1 MINSLIYYCWKNWI
15 YNNNNNNNIK
25 YVLSWQMFTKL
36 YGIQLS
42 YRPNIMLLIGLN
54 FIPYVKLFLCIS
66 SAVGRIIYLLIPL
79 APMCCM
85 LWYSLTN
92 INLIFYTMD
101 CVYVKIVFV
110 LLNIMFFF
118 HIVVELVVLINVV
131 DFLSLGWWHLL
142 LNFYQYLE
150 IMVPF

>member
-1 MINSLIYYCWKNWI
+1 
-15 YNNNNNNNIK
+15 
-25 YVLSWQMFTKL
+25 MFTKL

-118 HIVVELVVLINVV
+118 HIVVELVVLIDVV
-131 DFLSLGWWHLL
+131 DFFVPWSVIFIVKLLSISQNNGSILK
-142 LNFYQYLE
+142 
-150 IMVPF
+150 ICMVSKLVYTRL